1 MWKRRWGVATSPKD
15 KVQMHPNIGF
25 VRFDEGLRDKEIRME
40 RFRSLLSV
48 LEKIQ
53 TDKVSLS
60 DLLRTLGLSVRK
72 LRVGHFTNWAPVKLQ
87 CPAKHIISISN
98 QISVLKSKSSKLKS
112 DETEIMLTESTS

>member
-1 MWKRRWGVATSPKD
+1 
-15 KVQMHPNIGF
+15 MHPNIGF

-72 LRVGHFTNWAPVKLQ
+72 LRVGHFTN
-87 CPAKHIISISN
+87 
-98 QISVLKSKSSKLKS
+98 
-112 DETEIMLTESTS
+112 

>member
-1 MWKRRWGVATSPKD
+1 VATSPKD

-72 LRVGHFTNWAPVKLQ
+72 LRVGHFTN
-87 CPAKHIISISN
+87 
-98 QISVLKSKSSKLKS
+98 
-112 DETEIMLTESTS
+112 